1 MKKYIYLLA
10 MITLFSCKNNDPE
23 VKTAP
28 SQEASSQAAPVAS
41 DLNETSTKVDVTF
54 ENENFTKIYNAYLDV
69 KASLVNTDKE
79 ASATTTRAFFMLLKG
94 NEAYTAIHTATI
106 PFTEATT
113 VKERRA
119 IFEKVS
125 KAMEI
130 QIAKEKITSGAIYK
144 QYCPMAFNGKGAYW
158 LSNSNEVRN
167 PYFGDQMLK
176 CGVVEEEIK

>member
-10 MITLFSCKNNDPE
+10 IITFFSCKNNDPE

-28 SQEASSQAAPVAS
+28 SQTAHSSTPVSS

-54 ENENFTKIYNAYLDV
+54 ENEKFTKIYNAYLDV
-69 KASLVNTDKE
+69 KASLVNTDDE
-79 ASATTTRAFFMLLKG
+79 SSAMTSKAFFALLNGDEK
-94 NEAYTAIHTATI
+94 YKVIHLTTI
-106 PFTEATT
+106 PFIEATT
-113 VKERRA
+113 VKERRV

-125 KAMEI
+125 IAVEN

>member
-1 MKKYIYLLA
+1 MKKYFCLLVI
-10 MITLFSCKNNDPE
+10 ITFFSCKNNEPE

-28 SQEASSQAAPVAS
+28 SQSAHEPVAQTG
-41 DLNETSTKVDVTF
+41 DLNKTNTKVEVAF
-54 ENENFTKIYNAYLDV
+54 ENEKFTEIYNAYLNV
-69 KASLVNTDKE
+69 KASLVNTDND
-79 ASATTTRAFFMLLKG
+79 ASAHATRIFFMLLKG
-94 NEAYTAIHTATI
+94 NDAYTTVHKATI

-113 VKERRA
+113 VKERRE

-125 KAMEI
+125 IAMEA
-130 QIAKEKITSGAIYK
+130 QITKEKIISGAVYK

-176 CGVVEEEIK
+176 CGVVDKEIK

>member
-10 MITLFSCKNNDPE
+10 MIAFFSCKNKEAE

-28 SQEASSQAAPVAS
+28 SQVADMPVVETT
-41 DLNETSTKVDVTF
+41 DLNETSSAVEVTF
-54 ENENFTKIYNAYLDV
+54 EDAGFTEIYNAYLDL
-69 KASLVNTDKE
+69 KATLVNTDATKAQE
-79 ASATTTRAFFMLLKG
+79 A
-94 NEAYTAIHTATI
+94 ATI
-106 PFTEATT
+106 MLAKVGEKYKAADLVEAL
-113 VKERRA
+113 
-119 IFEKVS
+119 EKVS
-125 KAMEI
+125 NTDAI
-130 QIAKEKITSGAIYK
+130 KEQRMAFENVSMIVETLISENKITSGAVYK

>member
-1 MKKYIYLLA
+1 MKKYICLLVI
-10 MITLFSCKNNDPE
+10 ITFFSCKKNEPE
-23 VKTAP
+23 LKTAP
-28 SQEASSQAAPVAS
+28 SQKAHTETTTAK
-41 DLNETSTKVDVTF
+41 DLNETSVKVDVAF
-54 ENENFTKIYNAYLDV
+54 ENSAFTEIYNAYLDV

-79 ASATTTRAFFMLLKG
+79 TSATTTRAFLILLKD
-94 NEAYTAIHTATI
+94 NDAYTAIHNATV

-113 VKERRA
+113 VKERRV

-125 KAMEI
+125 MAMET
-130 QIAKEKITSGAIYK
+130 QIAKEKITSGAVYK

-176 CGVVEEEIK
+176 CGVVEKEIK